1 MLQLETAEEVSLFDS
16 RNRLSLLG
24 FLVKLESKTRKLIF
38 LFSFF
43 PTKVTA
49 WSVMCGVCLFVYVES
64 LKKEVAINTVLYF
77 FLFLFWAE
85 TTAST
90 TAVNKNKPAEKGFQE
105 DGWRGPEQ
113 KKEKD
118 LRHGIVNGGIL
129 QQKRR
134 ED

>member
-1 MLQLETAEEVSLFDS
+1 
-16 RNRLSLLG
+16 
-24 FLVKLESKTRKLIF
+24 
-38 LFSFF
+38 
-43 PTKVTA
+43 
-49 WSVMCGVCLFVYVES
+49 MCGVCLFVVYVES

-85 TTAST
+85 TMAST

-113 KKEKD
+113 KAEKD